1 MKTSLP
7 LSGQMARTRLTRR
20 TTRRSAQLARQRQ
33 TKFEKIVADF
43 GSNKELTS
51 QKRSNRGREGRYGAE
66 L

>member
-1 MKTSLP
+1 LK
-7 LSGQMARTRLTRR
+7 
-20 TTRRSAQLARQRQ
+20 SAIGPNGPDAIDPSSPRADQQQLARQRQ

-43 GSNKELTS
+43 GSNKELMS